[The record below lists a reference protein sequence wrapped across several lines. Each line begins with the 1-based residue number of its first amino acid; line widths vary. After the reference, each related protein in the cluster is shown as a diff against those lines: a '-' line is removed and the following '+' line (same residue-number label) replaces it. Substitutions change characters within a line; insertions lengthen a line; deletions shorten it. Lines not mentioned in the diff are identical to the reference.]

1 MAEGPWF
8 LQKLASDVVMEGAF
22 LNGSRRGPEA
32 VTELVEAVI
41 GVLRGYSPVF
51 EIEAG
56 DRRVQEYTATV
67 DGQPVKGVATFRLT
81 EDGLVDEFVINHRPL
96 SAALTVSRLVGEA
109 LGQQDDEFYRPT
121 GQTYDDLITFHL
133 EQGNN

>member
-1 MAEGPWF
+1 
-8 LQKLASDVVMEGAF
+8 
-22 LNGSRRGPEA
+22 
-32 VTELVEAVI
+32 VTQLVEAVI
-41 GVLRGYSPVF
+41 GVLHGYAPVF

-81 EDGLVDEFVINHRPL
+81 EDGLVDEFVVNHRPL
-96 SAALTVSRLVGEA
+96 SAALTISRLVGEA

-121 GQTYDDLITFHL
+121 GQTYDDLVTFSFN
-133 EQGNN
+133 QGDN